1 MKMIKTII
9 VDDERSARLELKR
22 ALSAFPDIQVIGEAA
37 NADEA
42 ELLITERMPDLVL
55 LDVQMPGRSGFELLE
70 SLSGIPMIIFVTAY
84 DKYAFKAFE
93 VSAIDY
99 LLKPVRDERLVKT
112 IDQVRAKFQQKPD
125 RSVFIK
131 DGGRYF
137 FIQWPDVT
145 LIESANQYVRLHL
158 ATGKPLMKNSLKQL
172 EEQIPPGLFF
182 RANRWQLINL
192 HAIKECTTVNAVLHA
207 QLSDG
212 QEIIFSERQST
223 LFRKTQFSL

>member
-1 MKMIKTII
+1 MKTIKTII

-22 ALSAFPDIQVIGEAA
+22 ALSAFPGIKITGEAA

-42 ELLITERMPDLVL
+42 ETLIKEQTPDLVL

-70 SLSGIPMIIFVTAY
+70 SLSDIPMIIFVTAY

-112 IDQVRAKFQQKPD
+112 INQVRARFQQKPG

-137 FIQWPDVT
+137 FIQWTDVV

-158 ATGKPLMKNSLKQL
+158 ATGKPLMKNSLKQI
-172 EEQIPPGLFF
+172 EEQIPSGIFF

-192 HAIKECTTVNAVLHA
+192 QAIKACKTVNAVLHT